1 VRGYSCRVMEWQRA
15 LYFCTVLCCLIG
27 TSLVCVCVCVCACV
41 RVCVCGCAGIQ
52 AAVLAGLAFNGSIQS
67 NFPVREYTTKNL
79 IDNFVFHT
87 FLEIG
92 MILTFLSMVCCL
104 PACPRACLFVWDIS
118 RDAELS

>member
-1 VRGYSCRVMEWQRA
+1 
-15 LYFCTVLCCLIG
+15 
-27 TSLVCVCVCVCACV
+27 
-41 RVCVCGCAGIQ
+41 
-52 AAVLAGLAFNGSIQS
+52 VLAGLAFNGSIQS

-92 MILTFLSMVCCL
+92 MILTFLSMVCCCLLTCLLAYL
-104 PACPRACLFVWDIS
+104 PTCLFAYLLTCLLACLLVWDLS

>member
-1 VRGYSCRVMEWQRA
+1 M
-15 LYFCTVLCCLIG
+15 
-27 TSLVCVCVCVCACV
+27 
-41 RVCVCGCAGIQ
+41 
-52 AAVLAGLAFNGSIQS
+52 LAGLAFNGSIQS

-104 PACPRACLFVWDIS
+104 PTCLFAYLPTYLLAACLLAYLLVCLLAYLLTCLFTCLLTCLLAYLPACLFVCLLVWDIS

>member
-1 VRGYSCRVMEWQRA
+1 
-15 LYFCTVLCCLIG
+15 
-27 TSLVCVCVCVCACV
+27 
-41 RVCVCGCAGIQ
+41 VCGCAGIQ